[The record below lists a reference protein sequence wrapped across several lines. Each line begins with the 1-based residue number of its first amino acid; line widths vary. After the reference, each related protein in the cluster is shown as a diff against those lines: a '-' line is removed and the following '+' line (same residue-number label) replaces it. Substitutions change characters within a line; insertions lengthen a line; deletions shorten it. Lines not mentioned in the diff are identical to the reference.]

1 MIFVLIKFVAQKKP
15 PQGAL
20 PLLDNTETTGERKN
34 AYKR

>member
-1 MIFVLIKFVAQKKP
+1 MFLFVKFVAQKKP

-20 PLLDNTETTGERKN
+20 PLLDNTETTDERKN